1 MAKLANAKGEMVY
14 FNLVQK
20 NGKLQWVIKGIG
32 DTVVLGRDRQ
42 KKKSRTFTQEAQA
55 DAYLKRN
62 GFTISLYWGGAGE
75 RLRLHTGSLA
85 APSFCPCPR
94 SAALAALWL
103 FSIGKKTAIG
113 RWGCLFMHP
122 DAKGPHGAAQGPAG
136 ANAKRP
142 PRA

>member
-55 DAYLKRN
+55 DAYLKGRWPLLL
-62 GFTISLYWGGAGE
+62 F
-75 RLRLHTGSLA
+75 
-85 APSFCPCPR
+85 
-94 SAALAALWL
+94 ALA
-103 FSIGKKTAIG
+103 
-113 RWGCLFMHP
+113 
-122 DAKGPHGAAQGPAG
+122 HGLPPSLPSGFFPLE
-136 ANAKRP
+136 KRRP
-142 PRA
+142 

>member
-62 GFTISLYWGGAGE
+62 GFTISLYEGAEQVSGY
-75 RLRLHTGSLA
+75 GSTRGRWPLLL
-85 APSFCPCPR
+85 F
-94 SAALAALWL
+94 ALA
-103 FSIGKKTAIG
+103 
-113 RWGCLFMHP
+113 
-122 DAKGPHGAAQGPAG
+122 HGLPPSLPSGFFPLE
-136 ANAKRP
+136 KRRP
-142 PRA
+142 

>member
-42 KKKSRTFTQEAQA
+42 KKKSRAFTQEAQA

-62 GFTISLYWGGAGE
+62 GFTISLY
-75 RLRLHTGSLA
+75 
-85 APSFCPCPR
+85 
-94 SAALAALWL
+94 
-103 FSIGKKTAIG
+103 
-113 RWGCLFMHP
+113 
-122 DAKGPHGAAQGPAG
+122 
-136 ANAKRP
+136 
-142 PRA
+142 

>member
-1 MAKLANAKGEMVY
+1 MEWRIRDCSRGGVVAEYGMAHQGGCQIRGVLGFTLPAFIVYESCWFESRHRAVAYIRRKGGCYMKLANAKGEMVY

-62 GFTISLYWGGAGE
+62 GFTISLY
-75 RLRLHTGSLA
+75 
-85 APSFCPCPR
+85 
-94 SAALAALWL
+94 
-103 FSIGKKTAIG
+103 
-113 RWGCLFMHP
+113 
-122 DAKGPHGAAQGPAG
+122 
-136 ANAKRP
+136 
-142 PRA
+142 